1 MKTVKYLLLATALVA
16 LSGCERTRRAI
27 GLERT
32 VPDEFAVA
40 APAPLALP
48 PDFNLRPPAPGS
60 ARPQEMTPAQQARAA
75 LIGRARLQAYLSRG
89 FTAGEAAFLGHAGAD
104 QAPADIRTT
113 LDHEV
118 SSFATEEKTLTD
130 RLLFWNA
137 GGKPDATAVDPAA
150 EKQRLNQNAADGKK
164 PNDGTTPTISHGGK
178 SGFLG
183 IF

>member
-1 MKTVKYLLLATALVA
+1 MKTVHIFFAATALVA
-16 LSGCERTRRAI
+16 LSGCESTRRAI

-60 ARPQEMTPAQQARAA
+60 SRLQEMTPAQQARAA
-75 LIGRARLQAYLSRG
+75 LMGRARLQAYLSRG
-89 FTAGEAAFLGHAGAD
+89 FSAGEAAFLGHAGAD
-104 QAPADIRTT
+104 TAPADIRST

-118 SSFATEEKTLTD
+118 SSFASEDKALTD
-130 RLLFWNA
+130 KLVFWN
-137 GGKPDATAVDPAA
+137 GKPDQTAVDPAA
-150 EKQRLNQNAADGKK
+150 EKKRLEQNAASGKK
-164 PNDGTTPTISHGGK
+164 PNEGTTPVITRGGK
-178 SGFLG
+178 GGFLG

>member
-1 MKTVKYLLLATALVA
+1 MKTAYLLLAAAALVT

-27 GLERT
+27 GLEKT

-60 ARPQEMTPAQQARAA
+60 SRAQDLTPAEQARAA

-89 FTAGEAAFLGHAGAD
+89 FSAGEAAFLGRAGAD
-104 QAPADIRTT
+104 KAPNDIRST

-118 SSFATEEKTLTD
+118 SSFASEDRTLTD
-130 RLLFWNA
+130 KLVFWR
-137 GGKPDATAVDPAA
+137 DAKGEVDGTTLDPAA
-150 EKQRLNQNAADGKK
+150 EKKRLGQNAAEGKK
-164 PNDGTTPTISHGGK
+164 ANEGTTPVISHGK
-178 SGFLG
+178 SGLLG

>member
-1 MKTVKYLLLATALVA
+1 MKTIYLLLAATALVSLA
-16 LSGCERTRRAI
+16 GCEGTRRAI

-60 ARPQEMTPAQQARAA
+60 SRSQQLTPAQQARAA

-89 FTAGEAAFLGHAGAD
+89 FTAGEAAFLGHSGAD
-104 QAPADIRTT
+104 QAPADIRAT

-118 SSFATEEKTLTD
+118 SAFASEDKTLTD
-130 RLLFWNA
+130 KLVFWGSNA
-137 GGKPDATAVDPAA
+137 ANNTMLDPAA
-150 EKQRLNQNAADGKK
+150 ERQRLSQNAAEGKK
-164 PNDGTTPTISHGGK
+164 PNEGAVPTISHSGE
-178 SGFLG
+178 GFLG
-183 IF
+183 LF

>member
-1 MKTVKYLLLATALVA
+1 MKTVHILLAATALVS
-16 LSGCERTRRAI
+16 LSACESTRRAI

-60 ARPQEMTPAQQARAA
+60 SRLQEMTPAQQARAA
-75 LIGRARLQAYLSRG
+75 LMGRARLQAYLSRG
-89 FTAGEAAFLGHAGAD
+89 FSQGEAAFLGHAGAD
-104 QAPADIRTT
+104 QAPGDIRAT

-118 SSFATEEKTLTD
+118 SSFASEDKALTEKLVY
-130 RLLFWNA
+130 WN
-137 GGKPDATAVDPAA
+137 GKPDATAVDPAA
-150 EKQRLNQNAADGKK
+150 EKKRLEQNAAEGKK
-164 PNDGTTPTISHGGK
+164 PNEGATPIISRGGK
-178 SGFLG
+178 GGFFG